1 MTSPT
6 VLIVEDEAI
15 VAMELE
21 EKLNSMGYVVLTSV
35 SSGEQ
40 AIARSEQLEPDLVL
54 MDIRLDGAL
63 DGIEAAEIIGKK
75 QQIPVVYLTAHT
87 DDKTLQRAKLTEPF
101 GYLVKPFSEREL
113 KTTLEMALYKSKM
126 ERQLKESEERFR
138 AVIESAEDLIFVK
151 DASLRYTHVN
161 PAMLNLLGG
170 TRSQVIG
177 KTDADLLIP
186 YDARQSI
193 ELDHRVLEGQSV
205 EFEYTSDV
213 GGNPTTYSFIRVPLK
228 DSLGRVTGLA
238 GIGRDI
244 TELRRRG
251 TSLEAGDVI
260 DQPEKYTSDAIKR
273 TLRQLRRAAKTDSIC
288 LFLGESGSGKDYLAR
303 YLHDCSPRARGPFF
317 SINCAALIPELAE
330 SELFGHELGAF
341 TGAAKRKRGLLEL
354 AESGTLLLN
363 EIAELPLHLQAKF
376 LAFLDTDSFTRVG
389 GEANI
394 KVNARVVAATNRDLE
409 AEVEA
414 GAFRKDLYYR
424 LNVLAIKVPS
434 VRERIEDL
442 PLLARALMESF
453 ARKIGLHEVPT
464 VDEAALE
471 LLMSYDWPGNVREL
485 RNVLERALIL
495 GDKRRITA
503 RDIDLAPRDRMR
515 GQKTGLSITVD
526 LGEGVTMNEALREAK
541 RQLVEASLGRSG
553 GRVTEAARLL
563 GLSRDAM
570 NYLLRS
576 LGTKGK

>member
-1 MTSPT
+1 M
-6 VLIVEDEAI
+6 
-15 VAMELE
+15 
-21 EKLNSMGYVVLTSV
+21 
-35 SSGEQ
+35 
-40 AIARSEQLEPDLVL
+40 
-54 MDIRLDGAL
+54 
-63 DGIEAAEIIGKK
+63 
-75 QQIPVVYLTAHT
+75 
-87 DDKTLQRAKLTEPF
+87 
-101 GYLVKPFSEREL
+101 
-113 KTTLEMALYKSKM
+113 
-126 ERQLKESEERFR
+126 
-138 AVIESAEDLIFVK
+138 
-151 DASLRYTHVN
+151 
-161 PAMLNLLGG
+161 
-170 TRSQVIG
+170 
-177 KTDADLLIP
+177 
-186 YDARQSI
+186 
-193 ELDHRVLEGQSV
+193 
-205 EFEYTSDV
+205 
-213 GGNPTTYSFIRVPLK
+213 
-228 DSLGRVTGLA
+228 
-238 GIGRDI
+238 
-244 TELRRRG
+244 
-251 TSLEAGDVI
+251 
-260 DQPEKYTSDAIKR
+260 
-273 TLRQLRRAAKTDSIC
+273 
-288 LFLGESGSGKDYLAR
+288 
-303 YLHDCSPRARGPFF
+303 
-317 SINCAALIPELAE
+317 
-330 SELFGHELGAF
+330 
-341 TGAAKRKRGLLEL
+341 
-354 AESGTLLLN
+354 
-363 EIAELPLHLQAKF
+363 
-376 LAFLDTDSFTRVG
+376 
-389 GEANI
+389 
-394 KVNARVVAATNRDLE
+394 VAATNRDLE

>member
-1 MTSPT
+1 
-6 VLIVEDEAI
+6 
-15 VAMELE
+15 
-21 EKLNSMGYVVLTSV
+21 
-35 SSGEQ
+35 
-40 AIARSEQLEPDLVL
+40 
-54 MDIRLDGAL
+54 
-63 DGIEAAEIIGKK
+63 
-75 QQIPVVYLTAHT
+75 
-87 DDKTLQRAKLTEPF
+87 
-101 GYLVKPFSEREL
+101 
-113 KTTLEMALYKSKM
+113 
-126 ERQLKESEERFR
+126 
-138 AVIESAEDLIFVK
+138 
-151 DASLRYTHVN
+151 
-161 PAMLNLLGG
+161 
-170 TRSQVIG
+170 
-177 KTDADLLIP
+177 
-186 YDARQSI
+186 
-193 ELDHRVLEGQSV
+193 
-205 EFEYTSDV
+205 
-213 GGNPTTYSFIRVPLK
+213 
-228 DSLGRVTGLA
+228 
-238 GIGRDI
+238 
-244 TELRRRG
+244 
-251 TSLEAGDVI
+251 LEAGDVI